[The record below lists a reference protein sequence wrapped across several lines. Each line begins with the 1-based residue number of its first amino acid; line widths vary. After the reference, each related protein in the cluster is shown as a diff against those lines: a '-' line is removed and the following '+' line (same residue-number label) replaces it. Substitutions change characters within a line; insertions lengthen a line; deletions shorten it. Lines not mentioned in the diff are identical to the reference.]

1 MAILGLLSSAGRVQ
15 GRLRRLESS
24 SMRGDTAGW
33 ALTRA
38 GVACLQCGMDKPR
51 SITLNLRVTPEV
63 HAVLSTIALDERR
76 PLANLLTKL
85 VDEAL
90 AARQAREKGAT

>member
-1 MAILGLLSSAGRVQ
+1 M
-15 GRLRRLESS
+15 
-24 SMRGDTAGW
+24 
-33 ALTRA
+33 TRA

-51 SITLNLRVTPEV
+51 LITLNLRVSAEV
-63 HAVLSTIALDERR
+63 RAVLSAIALDERR

-90 AARQAREKGAT
+90 AARQARIQQLGG